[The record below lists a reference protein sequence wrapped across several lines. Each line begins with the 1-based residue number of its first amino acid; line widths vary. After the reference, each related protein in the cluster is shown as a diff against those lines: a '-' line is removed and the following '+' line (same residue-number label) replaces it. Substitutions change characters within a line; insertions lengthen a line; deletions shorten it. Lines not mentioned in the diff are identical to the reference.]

1 MLSEI
6 KLILSI
12 YVELYLKGNIIVI
25 LYYINRLHK
34 RASFSNEDFFFPRSE
49 YDIDFI
55 MQRNIAVFWMMKTNT
70 EVWFSKILPKYGGFV
85 FFNKKCLELILTL
98 LNIIVGNKIGLKLLS
113 WNLLIFILLMV
124 IINCI
129 VLILP
134 VSICTSL
141 SKHDTI
147 VPYDFMNIPRG
158 WKSIDYRILLDLI
171 FFFCFLHFLI

>member
-34 RASFSNEDFFFPRSE
+34 RASFSNEDFFFPRPE

-55 MQRNIAVFWMMKTNT
+55 MQRNIAVFWMMKTNIK
-70 EVWFSKILPKYGGFV
+70 VWFSKILPKYGGFV

-98 LNIIVGNKIGLKLLS
+98 LNIIAGNKIGLKLLRLEPFYFYFTDGYHKLYCF
-113 WNLLIFILLMV
+113 NF
-124 IINCI
+124 
-129 VLILP
+129 
-134 VSICTSL
+134 TSVHLYL
-141 SKHDTI
+141 S
-147 VPYDFMNIPRG
+147 V
-158 WKSIDYRILLDLI
+158 
-171 FFFCFLHFLI
+171 